1 MMTLGGHRALWKAHF
16 SKLALETIPET
27 EAGARDSLQRR
38 LALLGKALAAVCLTS
53 SAASALVGLLMPH
66 SMGLW
71 HLALSGTASSQ
82 LRAGVFLVALW
93 LVCRRGTHGRRTL
106 ELLDATAAVLL
117 GVSYAF
123 TIRGG
128 ESYARLTHSP
138 TPPASV
144 LSALLCALVV
154 LAARAV
160 LIPSSPSRTFAVS
173 AAASFP
179 IVVEAYRSTAA
190 GLSTEAFS
198 AAAAAFTLMW
208 SAVTVALCTLAS
220 RVIFGLRQTVQNAR
234 KLGQYVLVE
243 RIGTGGMGVVYRAE
257 HAMLR
262 RPTAVK
268 LLAPEKMGRGSISR
282 FEREVL
288 LTSRLTHPNT
298 IAIYDFGSSTDGLFY
313 YAMEYLD
320 GVTLRDLVELNGP
333 VPPARVAYLMRQV
346 ASSLEEAHELGLVHR
361 DIKPENIIVNDRG
374 GMCDW
379 VKVLDFGLVKD
390 TRADADGY
398 SVLSEANAIMGTP
411 SYMAPEA
418 ITTPASVAPTSDIY
432 SLGAV
437 AYYLLT
443 GQPVFSGDTP
453 IEVCMRHLTEPPL
466 PPSLALGRPLPR
478 AFEDVVMSC
487 LAKEPADR
495 PKSARALEQAFCRL
509 EASAWTQREARA
521 WWRKNEQVL
530 SERKKK
536 TATATEPST
545 TVLRELSVD
554 YNVNHSR

>member
-1 MMTLGGHRALWKAHF
+1 VTAQQAHRTLWKAHF
-16 SKLALETIPET
+16 SKLALETIPEN
-27 EAGARDSLQRR
+27 EAGARESLQRR
-38 LALLGKALAAVCLTS
+38 LALLGKALAVVCLAS
-53 SAASALVGLLMPH
+53 SIAFNLVGLLMPRP
-66 SMGLW
+66 MGLW
-71 HLALSGTASSQ
+71 HLALSGPALSQ
-82 LRAGVFLVALW
+82 FRAGLLFIVLW
-93 LVCRRGTHGRRTL
+93 LVCRRGAQGRRTL
-106 ELLDATAAVLL
+106 EALDAAAAVLV
-117 GVSYAF
+117 GMSYAF
-123 TIRGG
+123 AIHGA
-128 ESYARLTHSP
+128 ESYGLRTHSP
-138 TPPASV
+138 TPPAAV

-154 LAARAV
+154 LMARAV
-160 LIPSSPSRTFAVS
+160 LIPSSPGRTLVVS
-173 AAASFP
+173 AVASLP
-179 IVVEAYRSTAA
+179 TVVEAYRATSVD
-190 GLSTEAFS
+190 LSGDAFS
-198 AAAAAFTLMW
+198 AAAALFALMW
-208 SAVTVALCTLAS
+208 SAVTIALCTLAS
-220 RVIFGLRQTVQNAR
+220 RVVFGLRQTVQDAR

-282 FEREVL
+282 FEREVM

-390 TRADADGY
+390 TRADASD
-398 SVLSEANAIMGTP
+398 VLSEANTIMGTP
-411 SYMAPEA
+411 SYMSPEA
-418 ITTPASVAPTSDIY
+418 ITTPASVAPPSDIY
-432 SLGAV
+432 SVGAV

-453 IEVCMRHLTEPPL
+453 IEVCLRHLTETPL
-466 PPSLALGRPLPR
+466 PPSLALGRPIPR
-478 AFEDVVMSC
+478 AVEDVVLSC
-487 LAKEPADR
+487 LAKEPANR
-495 PKSARALEQAFCRL
+495 PLSARALEQAFSSL
-509 EASAWTQREARA
+509 EGPAWTQREARA
-521 WWRKNEQVL
+521 WWRENEELL
-530 SERKKK
+530 SERKKRQDV
-536 TATATEPST
+536 APESRT

-554 YNVNHSR
+554 YRVNHWR